1 MQTNLSVNET
11 LTACRHLSVL
21 PHWQNINIS

>member
-1 MQTNLSVNET
+1 MQTNFSVNET
-11 LTACRHLSVL
+11 LTPCRLLSVL